1 MIAFA
6 RILGA
11 AALTYLF
18 IIVLMTASAQTR
30 VVQTLADMQP
40 KQEYSFAYATVAS
53 ADEDLKKFEADAA
66 KYREVLNKSVQARE
80 AAKFPYLDAIAPL
93 RTLIADVNASHAC
106 KLRTDWDVEET
117 AVILGDLRR
126 CARNPKVERDNREQA
141 QKVLGSS
148 SDISVKAKA
157 WAEAIS
163 QINSAEKEL
172 KQAREEIENNH
183 RDRDVLRG
191 AFAELS
197 VLKASWFLG
206 LGVLV
211 QLPPSMMQILLALS
225 SGMFGG
231 LLLTLILV
239 VYPTNKF
246 SLESQGGA
254 FGERILLGGL
264 TAVAIFIMIGS
275 GAAVLGSNPGITE
288 GKANML
294 AFSAV
299 GVLAGM
305 FSDRVAKWLSDR
317 ADNFLGAKGPATNT

>member
-1 MIAFA
+1 MTAWV
-6 RILGA
+6 RVLGS

-18 IIVLMTASAQTR
+18 IIVLMTASAQMR

-40 KQEYSFAYATVAS
+40 KQEYSFAYSNLVDANGDLEKFQ
-53 ADEDLKKFEADAA
+53 ADED
-66 KYREVLNKSVQARE
+66 KYRAELDKAVQARE
-80 AAKFPYLDAIAPL
+80 AAKFPYLDAAAPL
-93 RTLIADVNASHAC
+93 RTLVADINASRAC
-106 KLRTDWDVEET
+106 KLRTDWNVEET

-126 CARNPKVERDNREQA
+126 CVRNPKVERDNREQA
-141 QKVLGSS
+141 QKVLASS
-148 SDISVKAKA
+148 GDMAVKAKA
-157 WAEAIS
+157 WAEAIA
-163 QINSAEKEL
+163 QIDAANDGL
-172 KQAREEIENNH
+172 KQARDGIDKNRH
-183 RDRDVLRG
+183 DRDALRG
-191 AFAELS
+191 AFAEMS

-211 QLPPSMMQILLALS
+211 ELPPSMMQILLALS

-246 SLESQGGA
+246 SLQSQGGA

-264 TAVAIFIMIGS
+264 TAVAVFIMIGS

-317 ADNFLGAKGPATNT
+317 ADNFLGAKSPPAG